1 MDSRIHREVSVRF
14 GGEGT
19 SVPLAYGPEDFDKET
34 GYYHVPVNFYAE
46 NNSVLEN

>member
-19 SVPLAYGPEDFDKET
+19 SVPLAYGDEMYESDT
-34 GYYHVPVNFYAE
+34 GYFHVPINFY
-46 NNSVLEN
+46 VLNGE